1 MKVIVKKWGNS
12 AAIRLPASV
21 MQAVSLQIDQTV
33 DLREERGVLIVEPVR
48 EQTYELDSMLAAMT
62 PENRHEVVDFGS
74 AVGKEA
80 F

>member
-62 PENRHEVVDFGS
+62 PENRHEFVDFGS